1 MDRPDSSLISPDA
14 GVARPER
21 ALRTLTPQQVL
32 RIAARGRRRPTA
44 RGEVLE
50 DLGTAGWTLTRP
62 PYLLETNRPGVFAV
76 GDVRGGNVKRVASA
90 VGEGSIAVA
99 FVHQALHQ

>member
-50 DLGTAGWTLTRP
+50 DLGTAGWPLARP

-76 GDVRGGNVKRVASA
+76 GDLRRGNMVASA
-90 VGEGSIAVA
+90 VGESSIAVA
-99 FVHQALHQ
+99 FVHQVLHQ